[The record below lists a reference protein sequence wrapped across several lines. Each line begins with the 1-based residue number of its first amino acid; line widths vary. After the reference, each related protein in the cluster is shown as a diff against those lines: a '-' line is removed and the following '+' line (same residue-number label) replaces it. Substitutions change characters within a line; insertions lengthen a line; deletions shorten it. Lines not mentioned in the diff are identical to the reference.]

1 MTNAVSRAARERM
14 ARTGEPYTLARRM
27 VIEERAKLKAGQA
40 EPEIEVTPENAQQ
53 PVGEGKITI
62 NRAREVHGLKPYE
75 PPAALEPFFAFS
87 DEHGEFLSRLFGP
100 AAGQPSSGPPYTH
113 VHRLPETEEE
123 MAAAPLLPSH
133 TITRESE

>member
-1 MTNAVSRAARERM
+1 MSCPGGNCPCAGKHPDAHGAEAA
-14 ARTGEPYTLARRM
+14 T
-27 VIEERAKLKAGQA
+27 
-40 EPEIEVTPENAQQ
+40 
-53 PVGEGKITI
+53 
-62 NRAREVHGLKPYE
+62 
-75 PPAALEPFFAFS
+75 LEPFLAFT

-100 AAGQPSSGPPYTH
+100 AADEPSSGPPYTH